1 MQNVC
6 QFDLRNARVADM
18 KPTTVRRRQTMT
30 TRFRFTIISM
40 LRMLVAAGIHR
51 DGTQFGNQL
60 VDGHPARCQGL
71 QELETVRD
79 GSVGGSQL
87 HVGSVVT
94 TAQCARVFY
103 HAV

>member
-1 MQNVC
+1 MEILSFKLEDFLRLSKVCTKGVILRHSLIEKYICLAMQNVC

-60 VDGHPARCQGL
+60 VDGHPARC
-71 QELETVRD
+71 
-79 GSVGGSQL
+79 
-87 HVGSVVT
+87 
-94 TAQCARVFY
+94 
-103 HAV
+103 